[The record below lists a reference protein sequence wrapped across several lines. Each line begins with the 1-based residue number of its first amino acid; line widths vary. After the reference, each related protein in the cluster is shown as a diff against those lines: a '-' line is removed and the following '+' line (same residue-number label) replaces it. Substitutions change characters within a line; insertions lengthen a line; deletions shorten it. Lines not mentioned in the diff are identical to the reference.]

1 MPKERRQKT
10 LCAVVSLAASGT
22 TALVIAWAKSNKKSK
37 ARNDYLNK
45 KAAARI
51 AAENAARIA
60 AENAAH
66 VAAENASAAA
76 AEKKAAHVAA
86 EKEATVA
93 AAKKASAAA
102 AAEKKAS
109 ATAAAKNEAAVDAAK
124 KASATAAA
132 KKAADASANAELC
145 KKRRYRANEC
155 LDNAAAKV
163 AAKVAATDDAKAVLV
178 DFNNLCVDQEAYKTQ
193 KALVSAVKFASDA
206 YAAAGAHSS
215 ALAYF
220 DSSKVWLSI

>member
-10 LCAVVSLAASGT
+10 ICAVVSLAASGT

-51 AAENAARIA
+51 AAHVAAK
-60 AENAAH
+60 NAAH
-66 VAAENASAAA
+66 VAAKN
-76 AEKKAAHVAA
+76 AAHVAA

-102 AAEKKAS
+102 KRAS
-109 ATAAAKNEAAVDAAK
+109 ATA
-124 KASATAAA
+124 
-132 KKAADASANAELC
+132 ANAELC

-155 LDNAAAKV
+155 LDNAAANV